1 MKKINIIIYTV
12 SAFFVLSVL
21 FLLISFGYSSLEKLS
36 VGTLDDQA
44 KELEKKEA
52 QFNELEMS
60 GKEWKNI
67 DQIYAQFKEG
77 HLLKFSE
84 FPEFRNQLETM
95 LQQNSLESLRKGYNI
110 KNLFE
115 GIVQVTI
122 DFSVQGSYANIK
134 RFIHLIERDPK
145 MVFFRSL
152 NLNKGKTDIMGKL
165 SMEAYFV
172 K

>member
-1 MKKINIIIYTV
+1 MKKINIIIYAIG
-12 SAFFVLSVL
+12 AFFALSVL
-21 FLLISFGYSSLEKLS
+21 FLVFSFGYSSIEMLS
-36 VGTLDDQA
+36 VGGLGNQA
-44 KELEKKEA
+44 KELEKKET
-52 QFNELEMS
+52 QFLELEMS

-67 DQIYAQFKEG
+67 DQIYSQFKDG
-77 HLLKFSE
+77 HLIKFSE

-95 LQQNSLESLRKGYNI
+95 LRQNSLESLRKSYNI

-122 DFSVQGSYANIK
+122 DFNVRGSYANIK
-134 RFIHLIERDPK
+134 RFIHLVEQDPK
-145 MVFFRSL
+145 MVFFKNL
-152 NLNKGKTDIMGKL
+152 NLNKAKTDIMGKL